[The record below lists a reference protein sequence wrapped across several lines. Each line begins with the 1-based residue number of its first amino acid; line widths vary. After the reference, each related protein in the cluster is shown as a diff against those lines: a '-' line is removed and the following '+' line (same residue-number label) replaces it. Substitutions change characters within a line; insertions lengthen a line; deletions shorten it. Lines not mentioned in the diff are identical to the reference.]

1 MADIKEVNGVFGGV
15 EIGNINDQETT
26 TNYAGGVEGIGANNL
41 QSVGT
46 NLPAK
51 QGFWSKFKA
60 FWLQPVDWKKEIKVE
75 LTPYQQKIEDELND
89 FIFDK
94 LSWSNFKNFLF
105 KNASFGKNKD
115 EE

>member
-46 NLPAK
+46 
-51 QGFWSKFKA
+51 
-60 FWLQPVDWKKEIKVE
+60 I
-75 LTPYQQKIEDELND
+75 YQQ
-89 FIFDK
+89 
-94 LSWSNFKNFLF
+94 
-105 KNASFGKNKD
+105 NKD
-115 EE
+115 FGQNSKLFGYNL